1 MVTFPRF
8 AAFALALVVLA
19 TLERLAPRRIPA
31 SGASR
36 RWTANLGLLAIDVA
50 AVSIIAPGAAV
61 GVALAAQS
69 HGWGLV
75 NVLPI
80 PAWLALPLSVALLD
94 LAIYFQHVTFHAI
107 PTLWRLHRVHHSDVD
122 FDVSTG
128 VRFHPVEILISVGIK
143 CAAVAAIGASP
154 AAVIAFEILLNT
166 SSLFNHSNL
175 LMPRWLDRGL
185 RLFLVTP
192 DMHRVHHSVRYNE
205 SSSNFG
211 FCLPW
216 WDHLCGTYRAQP
228 AQPHESMPIGVD
240 AFREASEGRLDRL
253 LTQPSRDT
261 PGGYSINRR
270 PEAG

>member
-1 MVTFPRF
+1 MVALLRF
-8 AAFALALVVLA
+8 GALALALLA
-19 TLERLAPRRIPA
+19 LAALERLAPRRIRAP
-31 SGASR
+31 GASR

-166 SSLFNHSNL
+166 
-175 LMPRWLDRGL
+175 
-185 RLFLVTP
+185 
-192 DMHRVHHSVRYNE
+192 
-205 SSSNFG
+205 
-211 FCLPW
+211 
-216 WDHLCGTYRAQP
+216 
-228 AQPHESMPIGVD
+228 
-240 AFREASEGRLDRL
+240 
-253 LTQPSRDT
+253 
-261 PGGYSINRR
+261 
-270 PEAG
+270 